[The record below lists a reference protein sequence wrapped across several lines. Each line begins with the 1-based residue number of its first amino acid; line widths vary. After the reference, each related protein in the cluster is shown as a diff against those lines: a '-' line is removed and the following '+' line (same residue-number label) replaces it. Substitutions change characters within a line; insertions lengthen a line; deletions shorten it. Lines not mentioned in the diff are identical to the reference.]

1 MKDFKQ
7 ISNDAFYKMEDYHQI
22 SIDLIERT
30 DELFNKLDEID
41 NDKDKNEK
49 IEYLG
54 ALSYD
59 IDTTL
64 EVFNPIFEIEISDLK
79 DVLVH
84 IETKIEYL
92 KTFTF

>member
-7 ISNDAFYKMEDYHQI
+7 ISNDAFYNMEDYHQI
-22 SIDLIERT
+22 TIDLIERT
-30 DELFNKLDEID
+30 DELFNEID
-41 NDKDKNEK
+41 EVDSDKDRNEK

-64 EVFNPIFEIEISDLK
+64 EVFNPNFEIEISDLK
-79 DVLVH
+79 DVLIH
-84 IETKIEYL
+84 IKSKIEEL
-92 KTFTF
+92 KLFT